1 MDDLAGRAL
10 GPYQLVERIGI
21 GGMAAVY
28 RGVHVALGQPR
39 AIKILLPAH
48 AEDASLV
55 ERFRV
60 EAQIA
65 SGLRHPNIVSIYDVG
80 EQDGLFYL
88 VMDLVE
94 GTSLGR
100 LLRRESPLE
109 LGRATQ
115 MLSQLASALDYAHGA
130 GVVHRDV
137 KPGNVVVG
145 TDDHVSLL
153 DFGVARIGGVLHR
166 LTNPGQLV
174 GTPEYLAPEVI
185 TGAEGDRRSDYYG
198 LGVLAFQMLAGKLP
212 FSGRDT
218 MALLYAHVSSPPP
231 SLRETRPELPVAVDR
246 VVARQLSKT
255 PEARYPTATGFVQA
269 LVEAAGAAQ
278 PAGPPPPGAGL
289 AEPATPAP
297 GFGLGDAAQRPR
309 PDATDAGF
317 TTLPAAFLSDTEDIA
332 TPHPRPLPSTF
343 EQRSDPAAP
352 DRHAVPTGF
361 DQRAATIPPPSYDRS
376 GPSTPAPGPR
386 PKGGPQPVARGPE
399 ERADLVLQPRAH
411 LRRADSGSQGNRSL
425 GPAVVAMAVVGLI
438 VWALATG
445 RFWTLVGLD
454 PTPLPLAE
462 PAIAPPARGATAT
475 PRPTVDTTGTGV
487 AVASSV
493 AVPISASPAPAGA
506 PPAADASPAAD
517 SQAAAASGGAGQPH
531 GAAPPAAR
539 AAPPPAPPPS
549 PEQQLRAGGA
559 QIDSGEY
566 AQAVAALRSLRASAP
581 DTEGVDDALYRALLG
596 LGQQQREQGL
606 LDDSYATYGEALTLR
621 TDDPAALDGQK
632 QVVLAKLWGT
642 MEVAWDQDEAVASA
656 ALEEIMSLDP
666 GYRDANQKLYALL
679 VTRANRLIEA
689 GDVDGAL
696 VALRRAQ
703 DVYPEGDEARLLIV
717 EHTPRP
723 TPTTAPA
730 QQAPAPASKPAPQPA
745 PKPASRP
752 EPKPELPITLPQAPS
767 NLPSLPKPGGLPGL
781 PIP

>member
-1 MDDLAGRAL
+1 
-10 GPYQLVERIGI
+10 
-21 GGMAAVY
+21 
-28 RGVHVALGQPR
+28 
-39 AIKILLPAH
+39 
-48 AEDASLV
+48 
-55 ERFRV
+55 
-60 EAQIA
+60 
-65 SGLRHPNIVSIYDVG
+65 
-80 EQDGLFYL
+80 
-88 VMDLVE
+88 MDLVE

-153 DFGVARIGGVLHR
+153 DFGVARIGGALHR

-212 FSGRDT
+212 FSSADT

-231 SLRETRPELPVAVDR
+231 SLREIRPELPVAVDR

-255 PEARYPTATGFVQA
+255 PEARYPTATDFVQA
-269 LVEAAGAAQ
+269 LVEAAGDAQ
-278 PAGPPPPGAGL
+278 PAPPPPGAGL

-297 GFGLGDAAQRPR
+297 GFGVAAPGGRSR
-309 PDATDAGF
+309 SDTPDERF
-317 TTLPAAFLSDTEDIA
+317 TTLPATSLSDAEDI
-332 TPHPRPLPSTF
+332 TTSRPQPLPSTF
-343 EQRSDPAAP
+343 ERRSDEAVP
-352 DRHAVPTGF
+352 DRHTAPTGF

-376 GPSTPAPGPR
+376 GLSTPAPGHQPE
-386 PKGGPQPVARGPE
+386 GGPQPVAREPDD
-399 ERADLVLQPRAH
+399 RTDLVLLQQAQ
-411 LRRADSGSQGNRSL
+411 LRSANSESQSSRSL
-425 GPAVVAMAVVGLI
+425 GPAVVAMAIVGLI

-445 RFWTLVGLD
+445 RFWTMVGLD
-454 PTPLPLAE
+454 PTPVPLAE
-462 PAIAPPARGATAT
+462 PAIAPPTRAATAT
-475 PRPTVDTTGTGV
+475 ARPTVDTTSAGV
-487 AVASSV
+487 AVASPV
-493 AVPISASPAPAGA
+493 AAPISASPAPDGA

-517 SQAAAASGGAGQPH
+517 PQAATAPGGAAQPR
-531 GAAPPAAR
+531 GAVPPAAQ
-539 AAPPPAPPPS
+539 AAPPPAPTAS
-549 PEQQLRAGGA
+549 PEQRLRAASA
-559 QIDSGEY
+559 QIGSGEY
-566 AQAVAALRSLRASAP
+566 AQAVAALRSLKASAP
-581 DTEGVDDALYRALLG
+581 DTEGVDDPLYRALLG

-621 TDDPAALDGQK
+621 TDDPVALDGQK
-632 QVVLAKLWGT
+632 QVVLAKLWNT
-642 MEVAWDQDEAVASA
+642 MEVAWDQDEAVAST
-656 ALEEIMSLDP
+656 ALEEIMILDP

-679 VTRANRLIEA
+679 VGRANQLIEA
-689 GDVDGAL
+689 GDTEGAL
-696 VALRRAQ
+696 VALGRAR